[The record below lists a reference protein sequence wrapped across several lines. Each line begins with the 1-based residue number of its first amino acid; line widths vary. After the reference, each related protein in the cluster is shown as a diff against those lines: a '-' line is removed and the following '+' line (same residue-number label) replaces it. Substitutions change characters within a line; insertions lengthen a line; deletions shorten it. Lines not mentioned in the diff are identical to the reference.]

1 MHTTVCPGQVIYVPS
16 GWCSVERTL
25 SQAAMGIRG
34 ITAHRDGMSAVSAMA
49 QQPGLSCSSV
59 VHQQ

>member
-1 MHTTVCPGQVIYVPS
+1 MHTTVCPGQVTYVPS

-59 VHQQ
+59 AHQ